1 MRSQRTERKEVT
13 MVPNHTDEGKLAT
26 AETGSGQSLT
36 EFLVTATASLRDSN
50 AKAINSINVQVRN
63 LLREKK
69 KLQEVRDRVVAQHLE
84 ALEQRG
90 GGS

>member
-1 MRSQRTERKEVT
+1 
-13 MVPNHTDEGKLAT
+13 MVPNHTDEGLLAT

-36 EFLVTATASLRDSN
+36 EFLVTATACFRDSN
-50 AKAINSINVQVRN
+50 AKSINSINVQVRN

-69 KLQEVRDRVVAQHLE
+69 KLQAVRDRLVAQHLE
-84 ALEQRG
+84 ALKAVG